1 MAGGN
6 DKYHANRNDNGINN
20 NENETSDSSKK
31 AAKVAA
37 KGAANYF
44 TGGKGGA
51 LVDKLAD
58 TKLGNEVLNKA
69 GKVIDKNPG
78 LKKATDKLNDTGVLD
93 AADKG
98 LSAMGKDGGN
108 TTSVPTNHNS
118 ISNNSIGT
126 DSEAKMGFKD
136 KSMGSFFGN
145 KKGKKNGSNSINS
158 SLDEESETDEESS
171 STSIAGTVELPK
183 FMSLKLKIVIA
194 IVGFFIFIILSVI
207 VILTDEFGKDKI
219 DSDNATAC
227 STISM
232 KSTTLSETEFTELL
246 KAKQN
251 LGSGYRIFYQNAS
264 TIYNLSVNN
273 NINPEMVV
281 LRAVSEGFSPG
292 TTHNNYWGLGCTNT
306 GGITACAR
314 YPSFSEGVLGYIK
327 NISKYDTVTNMMSK
341 YAYIGSYWYSPGNS
355 GLGGCYYYPYI
366 KKYLSPER
374 SSQVEAACS
383 KSCSDSSC
391 LKTTDEDQ
399 NAYASWQVEKMV
411 NTRKTV
417 FNIEEDKCDSA
428 PVASSG
434 NGSEIANYAIS
445 TFDSF
450 SYSQADRMGQSAVDC
465 SSLVWR
471 TYNHFG
477 INFGTKNYAPTAQG
491 EYSWCKSNN
500 KIVSENDLQSGDL
513 IFWNHG
519 TSEMQH
525 VAIYVGNN
533 KQFAARSS
541 RYAQPDQ
548 VSVTSYYKG
557 SGNSFCRP

>member
-1 MAGGN
+1 MAGGK
-6 DKYHANRNDNGINN
+6 DKYQANRNDNDINN
-20 NENETSDSSKK
+20 NENEASDSSKK
-31 AAKVAA
+31 AAKMAA

-51 LVDKLAD
+51 LVDKFAD
-58 TKLGNEVLNKA
+58 TKLGNDFLNKA
-69 GKVIDKNPG
+69 GKVIDNNPG
-78 LKKATDKLNDTGVLD
+78 LKKAADKLNDTGALD

-98 LSAMGKDGGN
+98 LSAMEKGGGN
-108 TTSVPTNHNS
+108 TSSVPTNPNS
-118 ISNNSIGT
+118 ASNNDIDT
-126 DSEAKMGFKD
+126 DSETKTGFGN

-145 KKGKKNGSNSINS
+145 KKGKKNSIDS
-158 SLDEESETDEESS
+158 SLNGDNDETDDETSS
-171 STSIAGTVELPK
+171 DSITEAIKLPN
-183 FMSLKLKIVIA
+183 FMSLKMKIGIA
-194 IVGFFIFIILSVI
+194 GIAFFIFIIFAFMI
-207 VILTDEFGKDKI
+207 MLTDELDEKTT
-219 DSDNATAC
+219 DSDSTTAC

-232 KSTTLSETEFTELL
+232 KSTTLSEAEFTEFL

-306 GGITACAR
+306 GGITACTR
-314 YPSFSEGVLGYIK
+314 YKSFSEGVLGYIK
-327 NISKYDTVTNMMSK
+327 NISKYDTVNNMMSK

-366 KKYLSPER
+366 KKYLSSER

-383 KSCSDSSC
+383 KSCSGSNC
-391 LKTTDEDQ
+391 LKTIDDDQ
-399 NAYASWQVEKMV
+399 NAYTSWQVEKMV

-491 EYSWCKSNN
+491 EYSWCKSND
-500 KIVSENDLQSGDL
+500 KIISEDDLQPGDL
-513 IFWNHG
+513 IFWKHG
-519 TSEMQH
+519 AEMGH
-525 VAIYVGNN
+525 VAIYIGDN
-533 KQFAARSS
+533 KQFAAHSS

-548 VSVTSYYKG
+548 VSVTGYSKG
-557 SGNSFCRP
+557 SGNSFCRPY